1 MLKSNLE
8 NDDNIKELI
17 REFKELKSRVSFLEK
32 KIKRMRPGTESEF
45 TDCEKLKLIG
55 ILNKNGTRA
64 AQEAASRM
72 AGREVSMTLVPQYK
86 RRMRLLKLKR
96 MRENEI
102 QD

>member
-1 MLKSNLE
+1 MLKLNQES
-8 NDDNIKELI
+8 DDDIKELI
-17 REFKELKSRVSFLEK
+17 REFKELKSRVSFLERQ
-32 KIKRMRPGTESEF
+32 IKRMRPGTESEF
-45 TDCEKLKLIG
+45 SDYEKVKLVR

-64 AQEAASRM
+64 AQEAASKI